1 MLEPTVEASAVPVA
15 EGQVAMSP
23 TTPPI
28 DPHRPV
34 EQPAAAGSTE
44 PSPTGPGRR
53 RPVWLVVALAV
64 AVAVIAALVAVLVWP
79 DDDEETSTAPST
91 TEEPPTTAT
100 TEPSTQVTE
109 PPTTAGPSPTTAVDT
124 STAVFPDGASG
135 TRYDDPGDAA
145 RAFAVDFVGFSDPI
159 VGEFMQGDS
168 RSGEVEVR
176 PDTNGPTTTVFV
188 RQLGTDGS
196 WWVLGSAT
204 ANVTADAPG
213 AGDAITSPLTVSGS
227 ALAFEGT
234 VNVEVRQDGSREP
247 LGTGFV
253 TGGGDVARPFSGQ
266 IEFSTPTA
274 ARGAVVF
281 LTRSAEDGAVWEAA
295 VVRVRFP

>member
-1 MLEPTVEASAVPVA
+1 
-15 EGQVAMSP
+15 MSQ
-23 TTPPI
+23 TTPPL
-28 DPHRPV
+28 DPHPSA
-34 EQPAAAGSTE
+34 EQATGAGTTE
-44 PSPTGPGRR
+44 LSPTGPGRR
-53 RPVWLVVALAV
+53 RPVWLIVALAV

-79 DDDEETSTAPST
+79 DDDDETSTAPTT
-91 TEEPPTTAT
+91 TEEPATTAT

-109 PPTTAGPSPTTAVDT
+109 PPTTAGPSPTAAVDT

-135 TRYDDPGDAA
+135 TRYDEPRAAA
-145 RAFAVDFVGFSDPI
+145 RAFAVDFVGFTDPI
-159 VGEFMQGDS
+159 IGEFMQGDS

-176 PDTNGPTTTVFV
+176 PVSNGPATTVLV

-196 WWVLGSAT
+196 WWVLGSVT
-204 ANVTADAPG
+204 ANITPDTPG
-213 AGDAITSPLTVSGS
+213 PGDAVTSPVTVTGT

-234 VNVEVRQDGSREP
+234 VNVEVRQDGTREP

-266 IEFSTPTA
+266 VDFSTPTA
-274 ARGAVVF
+274 ERGALVF
-281 LTRSAEDGAVWEAA
+281 LTRSEQDGAVWEAA